1 MKKATIKAVKAM
13 KKKNPE
19 FQKPKGLIPVLL
31 NRDIDN
37 LGDFGAEVWVKP
49 GYAKNYLFPNN
60 LVVEYN
66 EHNINLLKSKMKK
79 YEEQRNMEKLSAEEQ
94 KQRIENLNIVIE
106 RKSGEK
112 GVLYGSVNV
121 SDIEEELKKIDI
133 VIERKKFNLKEPIK
147 KLGKFTCKIRLFK
160 DVEAELN
167 IEINPEGGEMEPL
180 TEAEE
185 SNYVRSEDVYLED

>member
-37 LGDFGAEVWVKP
+37 LGDFGADVWVKP

-94 KQRIENLNIVIE
+94 KQRIEDLNIVIE

-147 KLGKFTCKIRLFK
+147 KIGNFTCKIRLFK
-160 DVEAELN
+160 DVEAELK

-180 TEAEE
+180 AEAEE

>member
-37 LGDFGAEVWVKP
+37 LGDFGADVWVKP

-94 KQRIENLNIVIE
+94 KQRIENLNVVIE

-147 KLGKFTCKIRLFK
+147 KIGNFTCKIRLFK
-160 DVEAELN
+160 DVEAELK